1 MRIIFLCMI
10 VFMQIHVV
18 FADNDISGKKNP
30 ERDATNTS
38 WNLSDIYAN
47 WDQWNADLTEVK
59 QLMEDIK
66 TYQGRLNTNPKV
78 FIELM
83 QKEEQLSKKF
93 GRVFRYPYFMRQLNS
108 LDQETS
114 AKMQEIRAMYAEY
127 ATATSWIS
135 PEMLDIPRG
144 TMEKWIE
151 THAELEP
158 YAFNLMNSYRLQEH
172 VLTADK
178 EKLMS
183 HFSRP
188 MGTAS
193 SVYDELSVSD
203 IQFPEITLS
212 TGEKVKLSHAN
223 YTKLLETLTSQE
235 DRKLVFESY
244 YKIYKDHENT
254 YAAIYKGI
262 CEKDNAYAKARG
274 YKGTLEAKLEGNN
287 IPTAVYKSL
296 TRTAYDNVAPLH
308 KYMELRKQVMELDEL
323 HTYDLSTKFT
333 DYNREYDFTEAVGMV
348 KEAVKPLGED
358 YLAYLNEA
366 TKGGWIDVY
375 EKPNKTSGAFSA
387 NVYGV
392 HPYILLNWNKSL
404 NHVFT
409 LAHEL
414 GHSMHSIYSN
424 NNQPYAT
431 HSYTI
436 FVAEVASTFNEHL
449 LLDNLIEQ
457 AEKPEERIALLQQA
471 IENIWGTFYIQSLY
485 ADYEYQV
492 HKRVENGQPVTA
504 GLLNKI
510 MGDLYNHY
518 YGEAVTP
525 DELTSVKWSRVPH
538 FYGMPYYVYQYATS
552 FSASSELFSRYKN
565 GSKKEQQTT
574 IEKYKTLLKSGGNDF
589 PVNQLKKAGVDLT
602 STKPFEAVVAQMD
615 YYVNELEK
623 ELKKL

>member
-1 MRIIFLCMI
+1 MKILISFCLI
-10 VFMQIHVV
+10 VIMQSTYV
-18 FADNDISGKKNP
+18 FAENEKAKK
-30 ERDATNTS
+30 EARDKNTQTS
-38 WNLSDIYAN
+38 WNLADIYKD
-47 WDQWNADLTEVK
+47 WDAWNADLSEVK
-59 QLMEDIK
+59 ELMEEIK
-66 TYQGRLNTNPKV
+66 TYQGRLASDANV
-78 FIELM
+78 FAELM
-83 QKEEQLSKKF
+83 QKEEALSKKF

-108 LDQETS
+108 RDHETS
-114 AKMQEIRAMYAEY
+114 ARIQEIRAMYAKY
-127 ATATSWIS
+127 ATVTSWIS
-135 PEMLDIPRG
+135 PEILSIPQA

-151 THAELEP
+151 ENDALKP

-183 HFSRP
+183 YFSRP

-193 SVYDELSVSD
+193 SVYNELSVSD

-212 TGEKVKLSHAN
+212 SGEKVKLSHAN
-223 YTKLLETLTSQE
+223 YSKLLETLPSQD
-235 DRKLVFESY
+235 DRKKVFESY
-244 YKIYKDHENT
+244 YQIYKNLENT

-262 CEKDNAYAKARG
+262 CEKNNAYAQARG
-274 YKGTLEAKLEGNN
+274 YESTLHAKLEGNN
-287 IPTAVYKSL
+287 ISTDVYESL
-296 TRTAYDNVAPLH
+296 IKTAYDNVAPLH
-308 KYMELRKQVMELDEL
+308 KYMKLRKQIMDIEEL

-333 DYNREYDFTEAVGMV
+333 DYNPEYEFAEGVDMV
-348 KEAVKPLGED
+348 KEAVKPLGKD
-358 YLAYLNEA
+358 YTEYLNEA
-366 TKGGWIDVY
+366 TRGGWIDVY

-387 NVYGV
+387 NVYGI

-431 HSYTI
+431 HNYTI

-449 LLDNLIEQ
+449 LLDNLIKKT
-457 AEKPEERIALLQQA
+457 EKPEEKIALLQQA

-492 HKRVENGQPVTA
+492 HKRVEDGKPITA
-504 GLLNKI
+504 DVLSNI
-510 MGDLYNHY
+510 MGDLYAHY

-525 DELTSVKWSRVPH
+525 DDLTSIKWSRVPH
-538 FYGMPYYVYQYATS
+538 FYDMPYYVYQYATS
-552 FSASSELFSRYKN
+552 FSASSELFSKYKN
-565 GSKKEQQTT
+565 GTIKEQKET
-574 IEKYKTLLKSGGNDF
+574 IEKYKKLLKSGGNDF

-602 STKPFEAVVAQMD
+602 TTKPFEAVVAQMD

-623 ELKKL
+623 EINRL